1 VKRSARS
8 WYVAAAALGGACA
21 LGCAVFEPPVARTVD
36 GVTTEGRFIE
46 PEAYALYA
54 VAALREARGQWREAL
69 TLYERAL
76 ELDSSGPE
84 LRTRIGAVA
93 CKLRRDSLANKAFA
107 AAESSS
113 SEYGPLWYELAQC
126 RKIRGDLEAAQQAAL
141 HAVSLDPERFE
152 TSLLAADLADLRG
165 DRTMAWRLRDALATH
180 AADVPFVQRNIL
192 AAARKAGDAA
202 RAARAQAAL
211 DGFAAER
218 SKAPALD
225 LESALDA
232 LKAGDLSTAG
242 ERAEK
247 LLGADPSNGGALVV
261 ALAVADLEQDHSRF
275 ARLLAEAE
283 EPGLP
288 VSPELLAT
296 LSALV
301 ARRVSAQAA
310 QLLAP

>member
-1 VKRSARS
+1 VKKSALFR
-8 WYVAAAALGGACA
+8 YVAIAALGGTFG

-69 TLYERAL
+69 TLYEQAL
-76 ELDSSGPE
+76 ELDSRGPE

-107 AAESSS
+107 SAERADP
-113 SEYGPLWYELAQC
+113 EYGPLWYELAQC
-126 RKIRGDLEAAQQAAL
+126 RRIRGDLEAAQQAAL
-141 HAVSLDPERFE
+141 RAVSLDPERFE
-152 TSLLAADLADLRG
+152 TSLLAADLADKRG
-165 DRTMAWRLRDALATH
+165 DPSLAWRLRDALATH
-180 AADVPFVQRNIL
+180 APDVPFVQRNIL

-202 RAARAQAAL
+202 RAARAQAAI
-211 DGFAAER
+211 DGFGAER
-218 SKAPALD
+218 SRAPALD

-232 LKAGDLSTAG
+232 LKAGDLSAAR
-242 ERAEK
+242 ERADK
-247 LLGADPSNGGALVV
+247 LLGADPSNGSALVV
-261 ALAVADLEQDHSRF
+261 ALAVADLEQDHPRF

-288 VSPELLAT
+288 VSPELLDT
-296 LSALV
+296 LSRIV

-310 QLLAP
+310 QLLVP